1 MEQRQGTVED
11 LEIGAGAS
19 LDRGRLRDARAS
31 DILGSRLAE
40 G

>member
-11 LEIGAGAS
+11 LEISAGAA
-19 LDRGRLRDARAS
+19 LNRARLRDTRAS
-31 DILGSRLAE
+31 DILESRLAE